1 MRATYTLPPML
12 EEVAALHRENKRL
25 QGLIDNMEHFRSS
38 AETALALEAEKER
51 TAVVAWLR
59 TQRRYGTD
67 ELLGKG
73 WANVCNILADC
84 VERGDHMFGETVP
97 EEDAP

>member
-12 EEVAALHRENKRL
+12 EEVATLNAENARL
-25 QGLIDNMEHFRSS
+25 KETLDRMEHFRSS
-38 AETALALEAEKER
+38 AETALALAAEKER
-51 TAVVAWLR
+51 ADVVAWLR

-84 VERGDHMFGETVP
+84 VERGDHMSGETVP